1 MGTEAGPALR
11 AQLRRTDVSH
21 GHRGNRDSE
30 CPTPYAR
37 DARGSPL
44 CVGQA
49 CRLAHGRPHGFPG
62 GLRLARRVL
71 PHGAPPSAGA
81 PRLRLVRASGTCR
94 HMRAGCGQQDGL
106 CRGPARSRPVARR
119 VGTLGDSG
127 TAAASSLP
135 GACPSSPLHAQE
147 RIGGERR
154 VCLQMGEGAVAAPPP
169 AARALAVPR
178 LSAGPRRRLPR
189 RPSRDAWEGLALLCA
204 VWRVQVHSRSVSG
217 AWTPHRGLVLRARW
231 PLTG

>member
-1 MGTEAGPALR
+1 MREEARSAWGRRAGSPTGVHTASQAGSACPGECCHTAPRPLR
-11 AQLRRTDVSH
+11 AR
-21 GHRGNRDSE
+21 
-30 CPTPYAR
+30 
-37 DARGSPL
+37 
-44 CVGQA
+44 
-49 CRLAHGRPHGFPG
+49 
-62 GLRLARRVL
+62 
-71 PHGAPPSAGA
+71 
-81 PRLRLVRASGTCR
+81 GTCR
-94 HMRAGCGQQDGL
+94 HTRAGCGQQDGL
-106 CRGPARSRPVARR
+106 CRGPARSRLVAPRA
-119 VGTLGDSG
+119 GTLGDSG

-154 VCLQMGEGAVAAPPP
+154 VCLQTGEGAVAAPPP

-217 AWTPHRGLVLRARW
+217 AWTPHRGLVLRACW